1 MDMKNT
7 LRALCEAFGPTGRE
21 TRVAGIIED
30 MVKDYAD
37 EIRHGQSDCYT
48 PRQGQAHNAGGAH
61 GPDRIYCDRR

>member
-21 TRVAGIIED
+21 TRVAGIIDD

-37 EIRHGQSDCYT
+37 EIRHDEIG
-48 PRQGQAHNAGGAH
+48 RAHV
-61 GPDRIYCDRR
+61 